1 MSIDSRTR
9 RRRDRRDLAR
19 DEVFDSILPDAIE
32 RHGELAA
39 RGMLYKELPPLGL
52 EVEGRAVSLR
62 EQDGKLILH
71 EGEGSA
77 DAVASIGADALSDL
91 VQDWKTT
98 MGLAMNAKVKMTRGA
113 FDAWISWE
121 PVYGG

>member
-39 RGMLYKELPPLGL
+39 RGMLYK
-52 EVEGRAVSLR
+52 
-62 EQDGKLILH
+62 
-71 EGEGSA
+71 
-77 DAVASIGADALSDL
+77 
-91 VQDWKTT
+91 
-98 MGLAMNAKVKMTRGA
+98 
-113 FDAWISWE
+113 
-121 PVYGG
+121 